1 MAFTIGV
8 VRETEPGEK
17 RVSMVPE
24 VIGRLPKEDFEF
36 LVEAGAGESAY
47 ISDDDYREIGARIVS
62 RDTLYSE
69 ADLVTR
75 VAPPN
80 AEETALFRSGGV
92 LLSFLRPLDDPDG
105 IRRLADKGVTSF
117 SVEMV
122 PRITRAQRMDAL
134 SAMGVISGYMAVLV
148 AAGSLPKFFPLLTT
162 AAGTMRPAKVLVLG
176 AGVAGLQAI
185 ATARRLGAVTSGYDV
200 RPVVREEVESLGAK
214 FVELELETTEAA
226 GEGGYA
232 KALGEE
238 KQQRQV
244 ELLTPYLASSD
255 VIISTALIPGRKAP
269 LLISEEAVRQ
279 MTPGSVIV
287 DLAAPNGGNCEVT
300 VPGETV
306 SRHGVTIHGVLNL
319 PSEMSIHA
327 SSMYART
334 LSAFITEFV
343 KEGALDLD
351 FEDDIIKGACVT
363 HEGKIV
369 NERVASLQQSN
380 A

>member
-363 HEGKIV
+363 HEGRIV
-369 NERVASLQQSN
+369 NERVASLQESN